1 MESKMTREKLSKVLA
16 MLEGRGGNKRALR
29 LEEAKLRLLLNNPG
43 FEISQELKF
52 INKGRIADALIN
64 FIDRNLIM
72 PALVKLFK
80 G

>member
-1 MESKMTREKLSKVLA
+1 MESKMTREKLGVVVA

>member
-1 MESKMTREKLSKVLA
+1 MTREKLGVVVA

>member
-1 MESKMTREKLSKVLA
+1 MESKMTREKLGVVVA
-16 MLEGRGGNKRALR
+16 MLEGRDKNKKRLR
-29 LEEAKLRLLLNNPG
+29 LEEAKLRMLLNDPG
-43 FEISQELKF
+43 FDISHELKF
-52 INKGRIADALIN
+52 INQGMIADALIN